1 MAFLSYR
8 FVILN
13 CIKNEIHMKKLI
25 FTLAICLLSGTTTIW
40 AARNERKQ
48 ATVEVVL
55 HKTASVGKAP
65 RSMVPM
71 PFCKYDGFIN
81 SVTVDFPDC
90 DTSFSVTVVNSLTGE
105 QFSEQGSG
113 MQRFL
118 FLTTRDTIS

>member
-1 MAFLSYR
+1 
-8 FVILN
+8 
-13 CIKNEIHMKKLI
+13 MKKLI

-81 SVTVDFPDC
+81 SVTVDFPNC

-105 QFSEQGSG
+105 QYFGTGIGYAEVPISEDSG
-113 MQRFL
+113 YYTVDIYTESGDSYFGNFEL
-118 FLTTRDTIS
+118 

>member
-1 MAFLSYR
+1 
-8 FVILN
+8 
-13 CIKNEIHMKKLI
+13 MKKLI
-25 FTLAICLLSGTTTIW
+25 FTLAICLLSGTSTIW
-40 AARNERKQ
+40 AARNEREQ

-105 QFSEQGSG
+105 QYFGTGTGYAEVPISEDSG
-113 MQRFL
+113 YYTVDIYTESGDSYSGNFEL
-118 FLTTRDTIS
+118 